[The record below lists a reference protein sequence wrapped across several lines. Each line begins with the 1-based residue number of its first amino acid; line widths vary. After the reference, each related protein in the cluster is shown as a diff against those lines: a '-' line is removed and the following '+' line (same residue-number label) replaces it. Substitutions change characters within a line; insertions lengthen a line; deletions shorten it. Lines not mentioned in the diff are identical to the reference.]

1 VARTPAWEAAYR
13 EYFAARRRPLMRTA
27 YAILGSWSAAE
38 DAVQTTFTQLYVH
51 WPRIQPG
58 AVDAY
63 ARRTVVNTCFRM
75 AKVRGRETATDQLPD
90 HAVDG
95 SEPTAARLDLMTALA
110 ELSPRARAVVA
121 LRFLDD
127 LPVAEVAA
135 VLGVAEGTV
144 KSQTAR
150 ALDRL
155 KAVLTEPESIERN
168 HRDH

>member
-1 VARTPAWEAAYR
+1 VGRTPAWESAYR
-13 EYFAARRRPLMRTA
+13 EFFVARQRSLMRTA
-27 YAILGSWSAAE
+27 YAILGSWPAAE
-38 DAVQTTFTQLYVH
+38 DAVQTSFTQLYVH

-75 AKVRGRETATDQLPD
+75 ARVRSRETATDHVPD
-90 HAVDG
+90 APHDG
-95 SEPTAARLDLMTALA
+95 SDQTLSRLDLVSALT

-121 LRFLDD
+121 LRYLDD
-127 LPVAEVAA
+127 LSVAEVAD
-135 VLGVAEGTV
+135 VLGIAEGTV

-155 KAVLTEPESIERN
+155 QSVLATPQSIERN
-168 HRDH
+168 VHDH

>member
-1 VARTPAWEAAYR
+1 VAATPAWEPAYR
-13 EYFAARRRPLMRTA
+13 EFFAARQRQFMRTA
-27 YAILGSWSAAE
+27 YAVLGSWPAAE
-38 DAVQTTFTQLYVH
+38 DAVQTAFTQLYVH

-75 AKVRGRETATDQLPD
+75 AKVRGRETATDQLPEAE
-90 HAVDG
+90 HDG
-95 SEPTAARLDLMTALA
+95 SEGSLARLDLMSALG

-121 LRFLDD
+121 LRYLDD
-127 LPVAEVAA
+127 LSVAEVAE
-135 VLGVAEGTV
+135 VLAIAEGTV

-155 KAVLTEPESIERN
+155 QSVLATPEASERN
-168 HRDH
+168 QP

>member
-1 VARTPAWEAAYR
+1 
-13 EYFAARRRPLMRTA
+13 
-27 YAILGSWSAAE
+27 
-38 DAVQTTFTQLYVH
+38 
-51 WPRIQPG
+51 
-58 AVDAY
+58 
-63 ARRTVVNTCFRM
+63 M

-90 HAVDG
+90 HPQYA
-95 SEPTAARLDLMTALA
+95 EPSVARLDLMTALA

-135 VLGVAEGTV
+135 ALGVAEGTV

-155 KAVLTEPESIERN
+155 KSVLAEPESIERN

>member
-1 VARTPAWEAAYR
+1 MARTPAWEPAYR
-13 EYFAARRRPLMRTA
+13 EFFEARQRQLMRTA
-27 YAILGSWSAAE
+27 YAILGSWPAAE
-38 DAVQTTFTQLYVH
+38 DAVQTAFTQLYVH

-63 ARRTVVNTCFRM
+63 ARRTVVNACFRM
-75 AKVRGRETATDQLPD
+75 AKVRRRESATDQLPD
-90 HAVDG
+90 ASHDT
-95 SEPTAARLDLMTALA
+95 SEGTVARLDLVNALGA
-110 ELSPRARAVVA
+110 LSPRARAVVA

-127 LPVAEVAA
+127 LSIAEVAA
-135 VLGVAEGTV
+135 VLNVPEGTV

-155 KAVLTEPESIERN
+155 QSVLTEPESIERN